1 VIDPS
6 AVAGIANFGRAGAT
20 FAAPWLIDPFVSTTR
35 HLVSRIV
42 AQVMALADLLVAST
56 PIILVVFCLA
66 CRGVPTLIAW
76 RRERKYQAEWHRT
89 FGTSSRSSSCAADSD
104 TARAG
109 P

>member
-1 VIDPS
+1 MDRRPTWS
-6 AVAGIANFGRAGAT
+6 AGTEIVSIPGRVA
-20 FAAPWLIDPFVSTTR
+20 LVLVDPFVSTTR
-35 HLVSRIV
+35 HLDGRMVV
-42 AQVMALADLLVAST
+42 PVMAPADLLVAST